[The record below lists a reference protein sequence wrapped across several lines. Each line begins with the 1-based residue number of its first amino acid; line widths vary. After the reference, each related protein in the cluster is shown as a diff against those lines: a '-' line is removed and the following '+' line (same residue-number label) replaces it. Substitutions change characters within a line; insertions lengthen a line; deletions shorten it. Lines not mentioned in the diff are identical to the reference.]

1 MMKKKTFIKEI
12 ILVISIFFIIYF
24 SVNNLSKLITDQI
37 DNNDIVF
44 VLYGNSIMKDINS
57 YLITIV
63 SFFINIINLGKY
75 TKTYSLIRY
84 EYKTKI
90 VNNVVKD
97 IIMNNTK
104 FITLLN
110 IIFCLNIIIFFDLSY
125 INNIFIIYILVSSIV
140 QILGLTIIM
149 MVIVFV
155 YLIIKNIIYSSIIIF
170 SILTLQE
177 SFLRVIKSEF
187 KSFLKIL
194 FLRCDFINYFN
205 NTFIQ
210 VSCIFSFTFA
220 NILLYIM
227 INDKLRKRDFLNE
240 KKKY

>member
-84 EYKTKI
+84 
-90 VNNVVKD
+90 
-97 IIMNNTK
+97 
-104 FITLLN
+104 
-110 IIFCLNIIIFFDLSY
+110 
-125 INNIFIIYILVSSIV
+125 
-140 QILGLTIIM
+140 
-149 MVIVFV
+149 
-155 YLIIKNIIYSSIIIF
+155 
-170 SILTLQE
+170 
-177 SFLRVIKSEF
+177 
-187 KSFLKIL
+187 
-194 FLRCDFINYFN
+194 
-205 NTFIQ
+205 
-210 VSCIFSFTFA
+210 
-220 NILLYIM
+220 
-227 INDKLRKRDFLNE
+227 
-240 KKKY
+240 

>member
-170 SILTLQE
+170 AILTLQE